1 MAFAHD
7 LELESSS
14 SPLVFS
20 VRRSEPEL
28 VAPAKPTPREIKI
41 LSEIDSQA
49 GLRTQIPIIQF
60 YRNDPSLA
68 GKDPVQA
75 IRNALAEA
83 LVFYY
88 PFAGRI
94 KEEGSDGKL
103 VVDCNEE
110 GVMFIEADADVTLD
124 QFGDAL
130 KPPFPCFQELLYQP
144 PGSDGITD
152 APIFLIQVTRLKCGG
167 FILAIRFN
175 HVMVDGVGLIH
186 FTLTVAGIARGAMKE
201 PPFQPVWSRELLFA
215 RDPPRVTFN
224 HREYEQLTDSNDA
237 VSTDFEQRSFF
248 FGPTETASIRALL
261 PRDLDQRATT
271 FEVLT
276 SYVWRCR
283 TKALQIPPNEDVR
296 MMCIVDARGKF
307 DPPFPAGFYGSC
319 FAFPAAVTG
328 AGDLCEKPLEY
339 AVQLIQKARGE
350 VSEEYI
356 DSVADLMAS
365 EGRPLFTVVR
375 SCLVLDTTEAGFRNL
390 DFGWGNALYGGMA
403 VAGAGA
409 FPAVNFHVP
418 SQNAKGEEGILVL
431 ICLPSQVMKAFA
443 KEVFTLHRLNSEMAF
458 MAVLESDLRALSAEA
473 RRRYPAVKDGAEHAI
488 LKLRTLSSPSEI
500 AHNDDILRIFLM
512 ACEVRTVKLSIIGLS
527 CLQKLISHDAVSPSA
542 LTEILSTLKDHAE
555 MVDEGVQLKTL
566 QTISIIFQSRL
577 HPENEDTMSQAL
589 GICLRLLENTR
600 SSDSVRNTAAATFRQ
615 AVALIFDRV
624 VLAESLPTGKF
635 GFGGQLSR
643 TNSVTGDVNRS
654 INLSESLDH
663 ESVSGRPPVMRETLT
678 ETGKLGLRLLEDL
691 TSLAAGGSAIWLRV
705 NILQRTFALDILEFI
720 LSNYVAVFRTLL
732 PYEQALRR
740 QICSLLMTS
749 LRTNAELEGET
760 GEPSFRRLVLRSVA
774 HIIRLYS
781 SSLITECE
789 VFLSMLLKVTFLDLP
804 LWHRIL
810 VLEILRGFC
819 VEARTLRILFQNFD
833 MHPKNTNVVEG
844 MVKALARVVSNVQV
858 QESSEESLA
867 AVAGMFSSKAKGIEW
882 SLDNDASNA
891 AVLVA
896 SEAHAI
902 TLAVEGL
909 LGVVFTVAT
918 LTDAAIDVG
927 ELESPRCDNDPP
939 VKWTGKTA
947 VLCISMVDSLWLTIL
962 DALSLILSRS
972 QGEAIVLEI
981 LKGYQAFTQA
991 CGILRAVEPLNSF
1004 LASLCKFTINFPV
1017 ETEKR
1022 SSALPSP
1029 VSKRSELSVDQRDS
1043 IVLTP
1048 KNVQA
1053 LRTLFNIA
1061 HRLHNVL
1068 GPSWVLVL
1076 ETLAAL
1082 DRAIHSPH
1090 ATTQVKTISGPSPYR
1105 AAIVAHSSS
1114 RFSLFGAVL
1123 SSVPWQRLG
1132 SVKVARCSMLRWLAA
1147 AYEEVSTPVP
1157 KFTRELS
1164 TQSSDFNILS
1174 SLNSQLFE
1182 SSALMH
1188 ISAVKSLLSALCQ
1201 LSHQCMTSSSLG
1213 PTTSQKIGSISF
1225 SVERMIS
1232 ILVNNVHRV
1241 EPFWDQVISHFL
1253 ELADNSNP
1261 HLKNMALDALD
1272 QSISAVLGS
1281 DRFQDYKLSKS
1292 LEPSQEMEVNLDK
1305 LMSLECSIISPLKVL
1320 YFSTQSVDVRIG
1332 SLKILLHVLE
1342 RYGEKLHYSWPNI
1355 LEMLRYVADVSEK
1368 DLVTLGFQN
1377 LRVIMN
1383 DGLSALPTDCLQV
1396 CVDVT
1401 GAYSAQKTEL
1411 NISLTAV
1418 GLLWTMT
1425 DFIAKGLLN
1434 GPFEEKEAGVGSTV
1448 KQIDSKKME
1457 DQTRISNN
1465 VRDQAS
1471 VDGVDFE
1478 KLLFSVFS
1486 LLQNLGADERP
1497 EVRNSAVRTL
1507 FQTLGTHGQK
1517 LSKSMWEDCLWNYV
1531 FPTLDRASHMV
1542 ATSSKDEWQGKEL
1555 GTRGGKAV
1563 HMLIHH
1569 SRNTAQKQWD
1579 ETLVLVL
1586 GGIARILR
1594 LFFPFFTSL
1603 SNFWSGWESLLQF
1616 VENSILN
1623 GSKEVAL
1630 AAINCLQTTVNSH
1643 SSKGNMPMPYLIS
1656 VIDVYELVL
1665 RKPSSYRGNAADKV
1679 TQEILH
1685 GLGELYV
1692 QAQGLFND
1700 VIYTQLI
1707 AIIDLAVKQAM
1718 LTNDNFEM
1726 EFGNVPP
1733 VLRTILE
1740 ILPLLRPTEHI
1751 SSTWPVL
1758 LREFLK
1764 YLPRQDSHLQNEDGK
1779 IDQARDSQ
1787 VNYDAPNGATPIS
1800 PNKIAVS
1807 PGSGSTAAIPSY
1819 IFAEKLVPVLVDL
1832 FLQAP
1837 AVEKYIIY
1845 PEIIQSLGRCMTTRR
1860 DNPDNALWRLAV
1872 EAFNRVLVHYV
1883 TKLTNGG
1890 PDSTISKPVRTRIWK
1905 EIADVYEIF
1914 LIGYCG
1920 RALPSN
1926 SISAVVLE
1934 ADESLEMSIL
1944 NILGDTIL
1952 KLPVDTPSDILQ
1964 RLVSTLDRC
1973 ASRTCSLPVETV
1985 ELMPPHC
1992 SRFSLT
1998 CLQKLFSLSSYSNEV
2013 NWNMTRSE
2021 VSKISITVL
2030 MTRCEYIL
2038 SRFLTDENGLGDCPL
2053 PKARLEEIIYVLQEL
2068 AHLVIHPDA
2077 ASSLPLHPFLRTE
2090 LAREKEKHDNRPHLF
2105 ALLPSFCELVT
2116 SRELRIRELVQVL
2129 LRLVTKELSL
2139 EKLSLATPSATCP

>member
-1 MAFAHD
+1 
-7 LELESSS
+7 
-14 SPLVFS
+14 
-20 VRRSEPEL
+20 
-28 VAPAKPTPREIKI
+28 
-41 LSEIDSQA
+41 
-49 GLRTQIPIIQF
+49 
-60 YRNDPSLA
+60 
-68 GKDPVQA
+68 
-75 IRNALAEA
+75 
-83 LVFYY
+83 
-88 PFAGRI
+88 
-94 KEEGSDGKL
+94 
-103 VVDCNEE
+103 
-110 GVMFIEADADVTLD
+110 
-124 QFGDAL
+124 
-130 KPPFPCFQELLYQP
+130 
-144 PGSDGITD
+144 
-152 APIFLIQVTRLKCGG
+152 
-167 FILAIRFN
+167 
-175 HVMVDGVGLIH
+175 
-186 FTLTVAGIARGAMKE
+186 
-201 PPFQPVWSRELLFA
+201 
-215 RDPPRVTFN
+215 
-224 HREYEQLTDSNDA
+224 
-237 VSTDFEQRSFF
+237 
-248 FGPTETASIRALL
+248 
-261 PRDLDQRATT
+261 
-271 FEVLT
+271 
-276 SYVWRCR
+276 
-283 TKALQIPPNEDVR
+283 
-296 MMCIVDARGKF
+296 
-307 DPPFPAGFYGSC
+307 
-319 FAFPAAVTG
+319 
-328 AGDLCEKPLEY
+328 
-339 AVQLIQKARGE
+339 
-350 VSEEYI
+350 
-356 DSVADLMAS
+356 
-365 EGRPLFTVVR
+365 
-375 SCLVLDTTEAGFRNL
+375 
-390 DFGWGNALYGGMA
+390 
-403 VAGAGA
+403 
-409 FPAVNFHVP
+409 
-418 SQNAKGEEGILVL
+418 
-431 ICLPSQVMKAFA
+431 
-443 KEVFTLHRLNSEMAF
+443 MAF

-473 RRRYPAVKDGAEHAI
+473 RRRYPTVKDGAEHAI

-512 ACEVRTVKLSIIGLS
+512 ACEVRTVKLSVIGLS

-542 LTEILSTLKDHAE
+542 LREILSTLKDHAE
-555 MVDEGVQLKTL
+555 MADEGVQLKTL

-624 VLAESLPTGKF
+624 VFAESLPAGKF
-635 GFGGQLSR
+635 VFGGQLSR
-643 TNSVTGDVNRS
+643 TNSVTGDVNRG
-654 INLSESLDH
+654 INLSDSLGH
-663 ESVSGRPPVMRETLT
+663 ESISGRPPVMRETLT

-691 TSLAAGGSAIWLRV
+691 TSLAAGGSAIWLCV

-844 MVKALARVVSNVQV
+844 MVKALARVVSNVQA

-918 LTDAAIDVG
+918 LTDEAIDVG

-939 VKWTGKTA
+939 VKWSGKTA

-1022 SSALPSP
+1022 SALPSP

-1090 ATTQVKTISGPSPYR
+1090 ATTQ
-1105 AAIVAHSSS
+1105 
-1114 RFSLFGAVL
+1114 
-1123 SSVPWQRLG
+1123 
-1132 SVKVARCSMLRWLAA
+1132 
-1147 AYEEVSTPVP
+1147 EVSTPVP

-1232 ILVNNVHRV
+1232 ILVNNAHRV

-1253 ELADNSNP
+1253 ELADNSNT

-1272 QSISAVLGS
+1272 QCISAVLGS

-1292 LEPSQEMEVNLDK
+1292 LESSQEMEVNLDK
-1305 LMSLECSIISPLKVL
+1305 LRSLECSVISPLKVL
-1320 YFSTQSVDVRIG
+1320 YFSTQSVDVRVG

-1531 FPTLDRASHMV
+1531 FPTLDRASHMA

-1643 SSKGNMPMPYLIS
+1643 SSKGHMPMPYLIL

-1679 TQEILH
+1679 MQEILH

-1700 VIYTQLI
+1700 VAYTQLI

-1751 SSTWPVL
+1751 SSMWPVL
-1758 LREFLK
+1758 LREFLQ
-1764 YLPRQDSHLQNEDGK
+1764 YLPRQDSYLQNED
-1779 IDQARDSQ
+1779 DSQ

-1807 PGSGSTAAIPSY
+1807 PGSGSTAAITAIPSY

-1860 DNPDNALWRLAV
+1860 DNPDSALWRLAV
-1872 EAFNRVLVHYV
+1872 EAFNHVLIDYV
-1883 TKLTNGG
+1883 TKLINGG

-1914 LIGYCG
+1914 LVGYCG

-1926 SISAVVLE
+1926 SLSAVVLE

-1952 KLPVDTPSDILQ
+1952 KLPVDTPLDILQ

-1998 CLQKLFSLSSYSNEV
+1998 CLQKLFSLCSYSNEV

-2053 PKARLEEIIYVLQEL
+2053 PKARLDEIIYVLQEL

-2077 ASSLPLHPFLRTE
+2077 APILPLHPLLRTG
-2090 LAREKEKHDNRPHLF
+2090 LAEEKEKHDNRPHLF
-2105 ALLPSFCELVT
+2105 VLLPSLCELVT

-2129 LRLVTKELSL
+2129 LRLVTKKLSL
-2139 EKLSLATPSATCP
+2139 EKLSLASEKNYTRTTYRRFSQSSLLCCLS

>member
-1 MAFAHD
+1 
-7 LELESSS
+7 
-14 SPLVFS
+14 
-20 VRRSEPEL
+20 
-28 VAPAKPTPREIKI
+28 
-41 LSEIDSQA
+41 
-49 GLRTQIPIIQF
+49 
-60 YRNDPSLA
+60 
-68 GKDPVQA
+68 
-75 IRNALAEA
+75 
-83 LVFYY
+83 
-88 PFAGRI
+88 
-94 KEEGSDGKL
+94 
-103 VVDCNEE
+103 
-110 GVMFIEADADVTLD
+110 
-124 QFGDAL
+124 
-130 KPPFPCFQELLYQP
+130 
-144 PGSDGITD
+144 
-152 APIFLIQVTRLKCGG
+152 
-167 FILAIRFN
+167 
-175 HVMVDGVGLIH
+175 
-186 FTLTVAGIARGAMKE
+186 
-201 PPFQPVWSRELLFA
+201 
-215 RDPPRVTFN
+215 
-224 HREYEQLTDSNDA
+224 
-237 VSTDFEQRSFF
+237 
-248 FGPTETASIRALL
+248 
-261 PRDLDQRATT
+261 
-271 FEVLT
+271 
-276 SYVWRCR
+276 
-283 TKALQIPPNEDVR
+283 
-296 MMCIVDARGKF
+296 
-307 DPPFPAGFYGSC
+307 
-319 FAFPAAVTG
+319 
-328 AGDLCEKPLEY
+328 
-339 AVQLIQKARGE
+339 
-350 VSEEYI
+350 
-356 DSVADLMAS
+356 
-365 EGRPLFTVVR
+365 
-375 SCLVLDTTEAGFRNL
+375 
-390 DFGWGNALYGGMA
+390 
-403 VAGAGA
+403 
-409 FPAVNFHVP
+409 
-418 SQNAKGEEGILVL
+418 
-431 ICLPSQVMKAFA
+431 
-443 KEVFTLHRLNSEMAF
+443 MAF

-488 LKLRTLSSPSEI
+488 LKLRSLSSPSEI

-542 LTEILSTLKDHAE
+542 LREILSTLKDHAE

-615 AVALIFDRV
+615 AVALVFDRV
-624 VLAESLPTGKF
+624 VLAESLPAGKF

-643 TNSVTGDVNRS
+643 TSSVTGDVNRS
-654 INLSESLDH
+654 INLSDSLDN
-663 ESVSGRPPVMRETLT
+663 ESVSGGPPVMRETLT

-720 LSNYVAVFRTLL
+720 LSNYVSVFRTLL

-760 GEPSFRRLVLRSVA
+760 GEPSFRRLVMRSVA

-819 VEARTLRILFQNFD
+819 VEARTMRILFQNFD

-867 AVAGMFSSKAKGIEW
+867 AVAGMFSSKAKGVEW

-918 LTDAAIDVG
+918 LTDEAIDIG

-939 VKWTGKTA
+939 VKWTGKTT

-991 CGILRAVEPLNSF
+991 CGILQAVEPLNSF

-1022 SSALPSP
+1022 SALPSP
-1029 VSKRSELSVDQRDS
+1029 VSKRSELSIDQRDS

-1076 ETLAAL
+1076 ETLSAL

-1090 ATTQVKTISGPSPYR
+1090 ATTQ
-1105 AAIVAHSSS
+1105 
-1114 RFSLFGAVL
+1114 
-1123 SSVPWQRLG
+1123 
-1132 SVKVARCSMLRWLAA
+1132 
-1147 AYEEVSTPVP
+1147 EVSTPVP

-1164 TQSSDFNILS
+1164 AQYSDFNILS

-1201 LSHQCMTSSSLG
+1201 LSHQCMSGTSSSLG

-1232 ILVNNVHRV
+1232 IIVNNVHRV
-1241 EPFWDQVISHFL
+1241 EPFWDQVVSHFL

-1281 DRFQDYKLSKS
+1281 DQFQDYKQSKS
-1292 LEPSQEMEVNLDK
+1292 LEPSQMEVNIDK
-1305 LMSLECSIISPLKVL
+1305 LRSLECSVISPLKVL
-1320 YFSTQSVDVRIG
+1320 YFSTQSVDVRVG

-1355 LEMLRYVADVSEK
+1355 LEMLRFVADVSEK

-1383 DGLSALPTDCLQV
+1383 DGLSALPTGCLQV

-1434 GPFEEKEAGVGSTV
+1434 GPFEEKETGVSSTV
-1448 KQIDSKKME
+1448 RQIDSKKME
-1457 DQTRISNN
+1457 DQTHSISHH

-1471 VDGVDFE
+1471 SGHGVDYE
-1478 KLLFSVFS
+1478 KLLFYIFS

-1531 FPTLDRASHMV
+1531 FPTLDRASHMA

-1579 ETLVLVL
+1579 ETLVLVF

-1630 AAINCLQTTVNSH
+1630 AAITCLQTTVNSH
-1643 SSKGNMPMPYLIS
+1643 SLKGNMPMPYFIS

-1665 RKPSSYRGNAADKV
+1665 RKPSSYRGNAGDKV
-1679 TQEILH
+1679 KQEILH

-1700 VIYTQLI
+1700 VLYTQLI
-1707 AIIDLAVKQAM
+1707 AIIDLAVKHAM
-1718 LTNDNFEM
+1718 LTNDNFET

-1733 VLRTILE
+1733 VLRTVLE
-1740 ILPLLRPTEHI
+1740 ILPMLRPTEHI
-1751 SSTWPVL
+1751 SSMWPVL
-1758 LREFLK
+1758 LREFLQ
-1764 YLPRQDSHLQNEDGK
+1764 YLPRQDSHLQNEEGK

-1787 VNYDAPNGATPIS
+1787 VNYDAPNGTTPIS
-1800 PNKIAVS
+1800 PNKVAAS
-1807 PGSGSTAAIPSY
+1807 PGSGSTTAITGIPSY

-1837 AVEKYIIY
+1837 AVEKCIIY

-1860 DNPDNALWRLAV
+1860 DNQDSALWRLAV
-1872 EAFNRVLVHYV
+1872 EAFNRVLIDYV

-1890 PDSTISKPVRTRIWK
+1890 PDSSISKPVRTRIWK

-1926 SISAVVLE
+1926 SLSAKVLE

-1944 NILGDTIL
+1944 NILGDSIL
-1952 KLPVDTPSDILQ
+1952 KLPVDTPTDILQ
-1964 RLVSTLDRC
+1964 RLISTLDRC

-1998 CLQKLFSLSSYSNEV
+1998 CLQKLFSLSSYSSEV
-2013 NWNMTRSE
+2013 NWNLTRSE
-2021 VSKISITVL
+2021 VSKISITML

-2053 PKARLEEIIYVLQEL
+2053 PKARLEEIIYVLEEL

-2077 ASSLPLHPFLRTE
+2077 ASVLPLCPLLRTG
-2090 LAREKEKHDNRPHLF
+2090 LAEDKDKHDNRHHLF
-2105 ALLPSFCELVT
+2105 VLLPSFCELVT
-2116 SRELRIRELVQVL
+2116 SRELRIRELVQIL
-2129 LRLVTKELSL
+2129 LRLVSKELSL
-2139 EKLSLATPSATCP
+2139 EKLSLAS

>member
-1 MAFAHD
+1 
-7 LELESSS
+7 
-14 SPLVFS
+14 
-20 VRRSEPEL
+20 
-28 VAPAKPTPREIKI
+28 
-41 LSEIDSQA
+41 
-49 GLRTQIPIIQF
+49 
-60 YRNDPSLA
+60 
-68 GKDPVQA
+68 
-75 IRNALAEA
+75 
-83 LVFYY
+83 
-88 PFAGRI
+88 
-94 KEEGSDGKL
+94 
-103 VVDCNEE
+103 
-110 GVMFIEADADVTLD
+110 
-124 QFGDAL
+124 
-130 KPPFPCFQELLYQP
+130 
-144 PGSDGITD
+144 
-152 APIFLIQVTRLKCGG
+152 
-167 FILAIRFN
+167 
-175 HVMVDGVGLIH
+175 
-186 FTLTVAGIARGAMKE
+186 
-201 PPFQPVWSRELLFA
+201 
-215 RDPPRVTFN
+215 
-224 HREYEQLTDSNDA
+224 
-237 VSTDFEQRSFF
+237 
-248 FGPTETASIRALL
+248 
-261 PRDLDQRATT
+261 
-271 FEVLT
+271 
-276 SYVWRCR
+276 
-283 TKALQIPPNEDVR
+283 
-296 MMCIVDARGKF
+296 
-307 DPPFPAGFYGSC
+307 
-319 FAFPAAVTG
+319 
-328 AGDLCEKPLEY
+328 
-339 AVQLIQKARGE
+339 
-350 VSEEYI
+350 
-356 DSVADLMAS
+356 
-365 EGRPLFTVVR
+365 
-375 SCLVLDTTEAGFRNL
+375 
-390 DFGWGNALYGGMA
+390 
-403 VAGAGA
+403 
-409 FPAVNFHVP
+409 
-418 SQNAKGEEGILVL
+418 
-431 ICLPSQVMKAFA
+431 
-443 KEVFTLHRLNSEMAF
+443 MAF

-500 AHNDDILRIFLM
+500 AHNEDILRIFLM

-542 LTEILSTLKDHAE
+542 LSEILSTLKDHAE

-566 QTISIIFQSRL
+566 QTTSIIFQSRL

-624 VLAESLPTGKF
+624 VSAESLPAGKF
-635 GFGGQLSR
+635 GFGGQLPR
-643 TNSVTGDVNRS
+643 TTSVTGDVNRS
-654 INLSESLDH
+654 INLSNSLDH
-663 ESVSGRPPVMRETLT
+663 EIVSGRPPVMRENLT

-691 TSLAAGGSAIWLRV
+691 TSLAAGGSANWLRV

-760 GEPSFRRLVLRSVA
+760 GEPTFRRLVLRSVA

-833 MHPKNTNVVEG
+833 LHPKNTNVVEG

-918 LTDAAIDVG
+918 LTDEAIDIG

-939 VKWTGKTA
+939 VKWSGKTA

-972 QGEAIVLEI
+972 LGEAIVLEI

-1017 ETEKR
+1017 ETER
-1022 SSALPSP
+1022 RSALPSP
-1029 VSKRSELSVDQRDS
+1029 VSKRSELLIDQRDNV
-1043 IVLTP
+1043 VLTP

-1090 ATTQVKTISGPSPYR
+1090 ATTQ
-1105 AAIVAHSSS
+1105 
-1114 RFSLFGAVL
+1114 
-1123 SSVPWQRLG
+1123 
-1132 SVKVARCSMLRWLAA
+1132 
-1147 AYEEVSTPVP
+1147 EVSTPVP
-1157 KFTRELS
+1157 KLTRELS
-1164 TQSSDFNILS
+1164 MQYSDFNILS

-1188 ISAVKSLLSALCQ
+1188 ISAVKSLLCALCQ
-1201 LSHQCMTSSSLG
+1201 LSHQCMSGTSSSLG
-1213 PTTSQKIGSISF
+1213 PTTSQKIGSIGF

-1241 EPFWDQVISHFL
+1241 EPFWDQVTCHFL

-1281 DRFQDYKLSKS
+1281 DRFQDYKQSKS
-1292 LEPSQEMEVNLDK
+1292 LETSQEMEVKLDK
-1305 LMSLECSIISPLKVL
+1305 LKSLECSVISPLKVL
-1320 YFSTQSVDVRIG
+1320 YFSTQSVDVRVG

-1383 DGLSALPTDCLQV
+1383 DGLSTLPTDCLQV

-1434 GPFEEKEAGVGSTV
+1434 GPFEEKETGVNSIV
-1448 KQIDSKKME
+1448 KQIDNEKTE
-1457 DQTRISNN
+1457 DPTLFSNI
-1465 VRDQAS
+1465 VRDRTS
-1471 VDGVDFE
+1471 SIDGVDFE

-1497 EVRNSAVRTL
+1497 EVRNSSVRTL

-1517 LSKSMWEDCLWNYV
+1517 LSKSLWEDCLWNYV
-1531 FPTLDRASHMV
+1531 FPTLDRASHMA

-1555 GTRGGKAV
+1555 GTRGGKAI

-1579 ETLVLVL
+1579 ETLVLVF

-1594 LFFPFFTSL
+1594 MFFPFFTSL
-1603 SNFWSGWESLLQF
+1603 SNFWSGWESLLQY
-1616 VENSILN
+1616 VDNSILN

-1665 RKPSSYRGNAADKV
+1665 RKPSSYHGSAADKV

-1700 VIYTQLI
+1700 VVYTQLI

-1740 ILPLLRPTEHI
+1740 ILPLLRPTKHI
-1751 SSTWPVL
+1751 CSMWSVL
-1758 LREFLK
+1758 LREFLQ
-1764 YLPRQDSHLQNEDGK
+1764 YLPRQDSHLHSEDGK
-1779 IDQARDSQ
+1779 IDQARDYQ
-1787 VNYDAPNGATPIS
+1787 VKYDVPNGSTPIS
-1800 PNKIAVS
+1800 HNEVAAS
-1807 PGSGSTAAIPSY
+1807 PGSGSTAAITGLPSY

-1837 AVEKYIIY
+1837 AVEKHIIY

-1860 DNPDNALWRLAV
+1860 DNPDSALWRLAV
-1872 EAFNRVLVHYV
+1872 EAFNRLLVDYI
-1883 TKLTNGG
+1883 TNLTNGG
-1890 PDSTISKPVRTRIWK
+1890 PDSSISKPVRTRIWK

-1914 LIGYCG
+1914 LVGYCG

-1926 SISAVVLE
+1926 SLSAVVLE

-1944 NILGDTIL
+1944 NILGDTVL
-1952 KLPVDTPSDILQ
+1952 KLPVDTPTDILL

-1998 CLQKLFSLSSYSNEV
+1998 CLQKLFSLSSYSKED

-2021 VSKISITVL
+2021 VSKISITML

-2038 SRFLTDENGLGDCPL
+2038 GRFLTDENGLGDCRL

-2077 ASSLPLHPFLRTE
+2077 VSVLPLHPLLRTG
-2090 LAREKEKHDNRPHLF
+2090 LAENKEKHNNRPHLF
-2105 ALLPSFCELVT
+2105 VLLPSFCELVT

-2129 LRLVTKELSL
+2129 LQLVTKELSL
-2139 EKLSLATPSATCP
+2139 EKLSLPSEKNTSR

>member
-1 MAFAHD
+1 
-7 LELESSS
+7 
-14 SPLVFS
+14 
-20 VRRSEPEL
+20 
-28 VAPAKPTPREIKI
+28 
-41 LSEIDSQA
+41 
-49 GLRTQIPIIQF
+49 
-60 YRNDPSLA
+60 
-68 GKDPVQA
+68 
-75 IRNALAEA
+75 
-83 LVFYY
+83 
-88 PFAGRI
+88 
-94 KEEGSDGKL
+94 
-103 VVDCNEE
+103 
-110 GVMFIEADADVTLD
+110 
-124 QFGDAL
+124 
-130 KPPFPCFQELLYQP
+130 
-144 PGSDGITD
+144 
-152 APIFLIQVTRLKCGG
+152 
-167 FILAIRFN
+167 
-175 HVMVDGVGLIH
+175 
-186 FTLTVAGIARGAMKE
+186 
-201 PPFQPVWSRELLFA
+201 
-215 RDPPRVTFN
+215 
-224 HREYEQLTDSNDA
+224 
-237 VSTDFEQRSFF
+237 
-248 FGPTETASIRALL
+248 
-261 PRDLDQRATT
+261 
-271 FEVLT
+271 
-276 SYVWRCR
+276 
-283 TKALQIPPNEDVR
+283 
-296 MMCIVDARGKF
+296 
-307 DPPFPAGFYGSC
+307 
-319 FAFPAAVTG
+319 
-328 AGDLCEKPLEY
+328 
-339 AVQLIQKARGE
+339 
-350 VSEEYI
+350 
-356 DSVADLMAS
+356 
-365 EGRPLFTVVR
+365 
-375 SCLVLDTTEAGFRNL
+375 
-390 DFGWGNALYGGMA
+390 
-403 VAGAGA
+403 
-409 FPAVNFHVP
+409 
-418 SQNAKGEEGILVL
+418 
-431 ICLPSQVMKAFA
+431 
-443 KEVFTLHRLNSEMAF
+443 MAF

-810 VLEILRGFC
+810 VLEILR
-819 VEARTLRILFQNFD
+819 TLWPFTTESSSAIQLITISTLTLPLFLLR
-833 MHPKNTNVVEG
+833 HPKNTNVVEG

-1090 ATTQVKTISGPSPYR
+1090 ATTQ
-1105 AAIVAHSSS
+1105 
-1114 RFSLFGAVL
+1114 
-1123 SSVPWQRLG
+1123 
-1132 SVKVARCSMLRWLAA
+1132 
-1147 AYEEVSTPVP
+1147 EVSTPVP

-1241 EPFWDQVISHFL
+1241 EPFWDQ
-1253 ELADNSNP
+1253 
-1261 HLKNMALDALD
+1261 
-1272 QSISAVLGS
+1272 
-1281 DRFQDYKLSKS
+1281 
-1292 LEPSQEMEVNLDK
+1292 MEVNLDK

-1448 KQIDSKKME
+1448 KQIDRKKME
-1457 DQTRISNN
+1457 DQTRISYN

-1764 YLPRQDSHLQNEDGK
+1764 YLPRQDSHLQNED
-1779 IDQARDSQ
+1779 DSQ

-2077 ASSLPLHPFLRTE
+2077 ASSLPLHPLLRTE

-2139 EKLSLATPSATCP
+2139 EKLSLASEKNTSR

>member
-1 MAFAHD
+1 
-7 LELESSS
+7 
-14 SPLVFS
+14 
-20 VRRSEPEL
+20 
-28 VAPAKPTPREIKI
+28 
-41 LSEIDSQA
+41 
-49 GLRTQIPIIQF
+49 
-60 YRNDPSLA
+60 
-68 GKDPVQA
+68 
-75 IRNALAEA
+75 
-83 LVFYY
+83 
-88 PFAGRI
+88 
-94 KEEGSDGKL
+94 
-103 VVDCNEE
+103 
-110 GVMFIEADADVTLD
+110 MFIEADADVTLE

-130 KPPFPCFQELLYQP
+130 KPPFPFRRKP
-144 PGSDGITD
+144 P
-152 APIFLIQVTRLKCGG
+152 Q
-167 FILAIRFN
+167 LAIWGKEGERRSYN
-175 HVMVDGVGLIH
+175 NGRATWEYKNYGSTGSKM
-186 FTLTVAGIARGAMKE
+186 RGAG
-201 PPFQPVWSRELLFA
+201 
-215 RDPPRVTFN
+215 
-224 HREYEQLTDSNDA
+224 SNDRNGLRTCISHRSMF
-237 VSTDFEQRSFF
+237 STSHES
-248 FGPTETASIRALL
+248 SLL
-261 PRDLDQRATT
+261 RR
-271 FEVLT
+271 
-276 SYVWRCR
+276 
-283 TKALQIPPNEDVR
+283 
-296 MMCIVDARGKF
+296 
-307 DPPFPAGFYGSC
+307 
-319 FAFPAAVTG
+319 
-328 AGDLCEKPLEY
+328 
-339 AVQLIQKARGE
+339 
-350 VSEEYI
+350 
-356 DSVADLMAS
+356 
-365 EGRPLFTVVR
+365 
-375 SCLVLDTTEAGFRNL
+375 
-390 DFGWGNALYGGMA
+390 
-403 VAGAGA
+403 
-409 FPAVNFHVP
+409 
-418 SQNAKGEEGILVL
+418 
-431 ICLPSQVMKAFA
+431 
-443 KEVFTLHRLNSEMAF
+443 NSEMAF

-473 RRRYPAVKDGAEHAI
+473 RRRYPTVKDGAEHAI

-512 ACEVRTVKLSIIGLS
+512 ACEVRTVKLSVIGLS

-542 LTEILSTLKDHAE
+542 LREILSTLKDHAE
-555 MVDEGVQLKTL
+555 MADEGVQLKTL

-624 VLAESLPTGKF
+624 VFAESLPAGKF
-635 GFGGQLSR
+635 VFGGQLSR
-643 TNSVTGDVNRS
+643 TNSVTGDVNRG
-654 INLSESLDH
+654 INLSDSLGH
-663 ESVSGRPPVMRETLT
+663 ESISGRPPVMRETLT

-691 TSLAAGGSAIWLRV
+691 TSLAAGNLV
-705 NILQRTFALDILEFI
+705 MFI

-844 MVKALARVVSNVQV
+844 MVKALARVVSNVQA

-918 LTDAAIDVG
+918 LTDEAIDVG

-939 VKWTGKTA
+939 VKWSGKTA

-1022 SSALPSP
+1022 SALPSP

-1090 ATTQVKTISGPSPYR
+1090 ATTQ
-1105 AAIVAHSSS
+1105 
-1114 RFSLFGAVL
+1114 
-1123 SSVPWQRLG
+1123 
-1132 SVKVARCSMLRWLAA
+1132 
-1147 AYEEVSTPVP
+1147 EVSTPVP

-1174 SLNSQLFE
+1174 SLNSQ
-1182 SSALMH
+1182 
-1188 ISAVKSLLSALCQ
+1188 
-1201 LSHQCMTSSSLG
+1201 
-1213 PTTSQKIGSISF
+1213 
-1225 SVERMIS
+1225 
-1232 ILVNNVHRV
+1232 
-1241 EPFWDQVISHFL
+1241 
-1253 ELADNSNP
+1253 
-1261 HLKNMALDALD
+1261 
-1272 QSISAVLGS
+1272 
-1281 DRFQDYKLSKS
+1281 
-1292 LEPSQEMEVNLDK
+1292 MEVNLDK
-1305 LMSLECSIISPLKVL
+1305 LRSLECSVISPLKVL
-1320 YFSTQSVDVRIG
+1320 YFSTQSVDVRVG

-1355 LEMLRYVADVSEK
+1355 LEMLR
-1368 DLVTLGFQN
+1368 
-1377 LRVIMN
+1377 
-1383 DGLSALPTDCLQV
+1383 

-1531 FPTLDRASHMV
+1531 FPTLDRASHMA

-1643 SSKGNMPMPYLIS
+1643 SSKGHMPMPYLIS

-1679 TQEILH
+1679 MQEILH

-1700 VIYTQLI
+1700 VAYTQLI

-1751 SSTWPVL
+1751 SSMWPVL
-1758 LREFLK
+1758 LREFLQ
-1764 YLPRQDSHLQNEDGK
+1764 YLPRQDSYLQNED
-1779 IDQARDSQ
+1779 DSQ

-1807 PGSGSTAAIPSY
+1807 PGSGSTAAITAIPSY

-1860 DNPDNALWRLAV
+1860 DNPDSALWRLAV
-1872 EAFNRVLVHYV
+1872 EAFNHVLIDYV
-1883 TKLTNGG
+1883 TKLINGG

-1914 LIGYCG
+1914 LVGYCG

-1926 SISAVVLE
+1926 SLSAVVLE

-1952 KLPVDTPSDILQ
+1952 KLPVDTPLDILQ

-1998 CLQKLFSLSSYSNEV
+1998 CLQKLFSLCSYSNEV

-2053 PKARLEEIIYVLQEL
+2053 PKARLDEIIYVLQEL

-2077 ASSLPLHPFLRTE
+2077 APILPLHPLLRTG
-2090 LAREKEKHDNRPHLF
+2090 LAEEKEKHDNRPHLF
-2105 ALLPSFCELVT
+2105 VLLPSLCELVT

-2129 LRLVTKELSL
+2129 LRLVTKKLSL
-2139 EKLSLATPSATCP
+2139 EKLSLASENNYTRTTYRRFSQSSLLCCLS

>member
-1 MAFAHD
+1 
-7 LELESSS
+7 
-14 SPLVFS
+14 
-20 VRRSEPEL
+20 
-28 VAPAKPTPREIKI
+28 
-41 LSEIDSQA
+41 
-49 GLRTQIPIIQF
+49 
-60 YRNDPSLA
+60 
-68 GKDPVQA
+68 
-75 IRNALAEA
+75 
-83 LVFYY
+83 
-88 PFAGRI
+88 
-94 KEEGSDGKL
+94 
-103 VVDCNEE
+103 
-110 GVMFIEADADVTLD
+110 
-124 QFGDAL
+124 
-130 KPPFPCFQELLYQP
+130 
-144 PGSDGITD
+144 
-152 APIFLIQVTRLKCGG
+152 
-167 FILAIRFN
+167 
-175 HVMVDGVGLIH
+175 
-186 FTLTVAGIARGAMKE
+186 
-201 PPFQPVWSRELLFA
+201 
-215 RDPPRVTFN
+215 
-224 HREYEQLTDSNDA
+224 
-237 VSTDFEQRSFF
+237 
-248 FGPTETASIRALL
+248 
-261 PRDLDQRATT
+261 
-271 FEVLT
+271 
-276 SYVWRCR
+276 
-283 TKALQIPPNEDVR
+283 
-296 MMCIVDARGKF
+296 
-307 DPPFPAGFYGSC
+307 
-319 FAFPAAVTG
+319 
-328 AGDLCEKPLEY
+328 
-339 AVQLIQKARGE
+339 
-350 VSEEYI
+350 
-356 DSVADLMAS
+356 
-365 EGRPLFTVVR
+365 
-375 SCLVLDTTEAGFRNL
+375 
-390 DFGWGNALYGGMA
+390 
-403 VAGAGA
+403 
-409 FPAVNFHVP
+409 
-418 SQNAKGEEGILVL
+418 
-431 ICLPSQVMKAFA
+431 
-443 KEVFTLHRLNSEMAF
+443 MAF

-488 LKLRTLSSPSEI
+488 LKLRSLSSPSEI

-542 LTEILSTLKDHAE
+542 LREILSTLKDANSCINNLPIFLFLVLWPLQHAE

-577 HPENEDTMSQAL
+577 HPENEATL

-615 AVALIFDRV
+615 AVALVFDRV
-624 VLAESLPTGKF
+624 VLAESLPAGKF

-643 TNSVTGDVNRS
+643 TSSVTGDVNRS
-654 INLSESLDH
+654 INLSDSLDN
-663 ESVSGRPPVMRETLT
+663 ESVSGGPPVMRETLT

-705 NILQRTFALDILEFI
+705 NILQRTFALDILDM
-720 LSNYVAVFRTLL
+720 V
-732 PYEQALRR
+732 ALRR

-760 GEPSFRRLVLRSVA
+760 GEPSFRRLVMRSVA

-819 VEARTLRILFQNFD
+819 VEARTMRILFQNFD

-867 AVAGMFSSKAKGIEW
+867 AVAGMFSSKAKGVEW

-918 LTDAAIDVG
+918 LTDEAIDIG

-939 VKWTGKTA
+939 VKWTGKTT

-991 CGILRAVEPLNSF
+991 CGILQAVEPLNSF

-1029 VSKRSELSVDQRDS
+1029 VSKRSELSIDQRDS

-1076 ETLAAL
+1076 ETLSAL

-1090 ATTQVKTISGPSPYR
+1090 ATTQ
-1105 AAIVAHSSS
+1105 
-1114 RFSLFGAVL
+1114 
-1123 SSVPWQRLG
+1123 
-1132 SVKVARCSMLRWLAA
+1132 
-1147 AYEEVSTPVP
+1147 EVSTPVP

-1164 TQSSDFNILS
+1164 AQYSDFNILS

-1201 LSHQCMTSSSLG
+1201 LSHQCMSGTSS
-1213 PTTSQKIGSISF
+1213 
-1225 SVERMIS
+1225 
-1232 ILVNNVHRV
+1232 RV
-1241 EPFWDQVISHFL
+1241 EPFWDQVVSHFL

-1281 DRFQDYKLSKS
+1281 DQFQDYKQSKS
-1292 LEPSQEMEVNLDK
+1292 LEPSQMEVNIDK
-1305 LMSLECSIISPLKVL
+1305 LRSLECSVISPLKVL
-1320 YFSTQSVDVRIG
+1320 YFSTQSVDVRVG

-1355 LEMLRYVADVSEK
+1355 LEMLRFVADVSEK

-1383 DGLSALPTDCLQV
+1383 DGLSALPTGCLQV

-1434 GPFEEKEAGVGSTV
+1434 GPFEEKETGVSSTV
-1448 KQIDSKKME
+1448 RQIDSKKME
-1457 DQTRISNN
+1457 DQTHSISHH

-1471 VDGVDFE
+1471 SGHGVDYE
-1478 KLLFSVFS
+1478 KLLFYIFS

-1531 FPTLDRASHMV
+1531 FPTLDRASHMA

-1579 ETLVLVL
+1579 ETLVLVF
-1586 GGIARILR
+1586 GGIAR
-1594 LFFPFFTSL
+1594 
-1603 SNFWSGWESLLQF
+1603 WESLLQF

-1630 AAINCLQTTVNSH
+1630 AAITCLQTTVNSH
-1643 SSKGNMPMPYLIS
+1643 SLKGNMPMPYFIS

-1665 RKPSSYRGNAADKV
+1665 RKPSSYRGNAGDKV
-1679 TQEILH
+1679 KQEILH

-1700 VIYTQLI
+1700 VLYTQLI
-1707 AIIDLAVKQAM
+1707 AIIDLAVKHAM
-1718 LTNDNFEM
+1718 LTNDNFET

-1733 VLRTILE
+1733 VLRTVLE
-1740 ILPLLRPTEHI
+1740 ILPMLRPTEHI
-1751 SSTWPVL
+1751 SSMWPVL
-1758 LREFLK
+1758 LREFLQ
-1764 YLPRQDSHLQNEDGK
+1764 YLPRQDSHLQNEEGK

-1787 VNYDAPNGATPIS
+1787 VNYDAPNGTTPIS
-1800 PNKIAVS
+1800 PNKVAAS
-1807 PGSGSTAAIPSY
+1807 PGSGSTTAITGIPSY

-1837 AVEKYIIY
+1837 AVEKCIIY

-1860 DNPDNALWRLAV
+1860 DNQDSALWRLAV
-1872 EAFNRVLVHYV
+1872 EAFNRVLIDYV

-1890 PDSTISKPVRTRIWK
+1890 PDSSISKPVRTRIWK

-1926 SISAVVLE
+1926 SLSAKVLE

-1944 NILGDTIL
+1944 NILGDSIL
-1952 KLPVDTPSDILQ
+1952 KLPVDTPTDILQ
-1964 RLVSTLDRC
+1964 RLISTLDRC

-1998 CLQKLFSLSSYSNEV
+1998 CLQKLFSLSSYSSEV
-2013 NWNMTRSE
+2013 NWNLTRSE
-2021 VSKISITVL
+2021 VSKISITML

-2053 PKARLEEIIYVLQEL
+2053 PKARLEEIIYVLEEL

-2077 ASSLPLHPFLRTE
+2077 ASVLPLCPLLRTG
-2090 LAREKEKHDNRPHLF
+2090 LAEDKDKHDNRHHLF
-2105 ALLPSFCELVT
+2105 VLLPSFCELVT
-2116 SRELRIRELVQVL
+2116 SRWRQTRKILQESTKNRDDEERKRDAAKRDTIKQERRNQEQGISQNTMNEHQRNDSEHRKRGRHKRPRFAVGNNELTKIAINRSRSAMRKQV
-2129 LRLVTKELSL
+2129 RRTTNRRMQEDYPD
-2139 EKLSLATPSATCP
+2139 PSSR

>member
-1 MAFAHD
+1 
-7 LELESSS
+7 
-14 SPLVFS
+14 
-20 VRRSEPEL
+20 
-28 VAPAKPTPREIKI
+28 
-41 LSEIDSQA
+41 
-49 GLRTQIPIIQF
+49 
-60 YRNDPSLA
+60 
-68 GKDPVQA
+68 
-75 IRNALAEA
+75 
-83 LVFYY
+83 
-88 PFAGRI
+88 
-94 KEEGSDGKL
+94 
-103 VVDCNEE
+103 
-110 GVMFIEADADVTLD
+110 
-124 QFGDAL
+124 
-130 KPPFPCFQELLYQP
+130 
-144 PGSDGITD
+144 
-152 APIFLIQVTRLKCGG
+152 
-167 FILAIRFN
+167 
-175 HVMVDGVGLIH
+175 
-186 FTLTVAGIARGAMKE
+186 
-201 PPFQPVWSRELLFA
+201 
-215 RDPPRVTFN
+215 
-224 HREYEQLTDSNDA
+224 
-237 VSTDFEQRSFF
+237 
-248 FGPTETASIRALL
+248 
-261 PRDLDQRATT
+261 
-271 FEVLT
+271 
-276 SYVWRCR
+276 
-283 TKALQIPPNEDVR
+283 
-296 MMCIVDARGKF
+296 
-307 DPPFPAGFYGSC
+307 
-319 FAFPAAVTG
+319 
-328 AGDLCEKPLEY
+328 
-339 AVQLIQKARGE
+339 
-350 VSEEYI
+350 
-356 DSVADLMAS
+356 
-365 EGRPLFTVVR
+365 
-375 SCLVLDTTEAGFRNL
+375 
-390 DFGWGNALYGGMA
+390 
-403 VAGAGA
+403 
-409 FPAVNFHVP
+409 
-418 SQNAKGEEGILVL
+418 
-431 ICLPSQVMKAFA
+431 
-443 KEVFTLHRLNSEMAF
+443 MAF

-732 PYEQALRR
+732 PYEQALQR

-1090 ATTQVKTISGPSPYR
+1090 ATTQ
-1105 AAIVAHSSS
+1105 
-1114 RFSLFGAVL
+1114 
-1123 SSVPWQRLG
+1123 
-1132 SVKVARCSMLRWLAA
+1132 
-1147 AYEEVSTPVP
+1147 EVSTPVP

-1425 DFIAKGLLN
+1425 DFIAKGLLH

-1448 KQIDSKKME
+1448 KQIDRKKME
-1457 DQTRISNN
+1457 DQTRISYN

-1952 KLPVDTPSDILQ
+1952 KLPVDTPSDL
-1964 RLVSTLDRC
+1964 
-1973 ASRTCSLPVETV
+1973 
-1985 ELMPPHC
+1985 
-1992 SRFSLT
+1992 
-1998 CLQKLFSLSSYSNEV
+1998 
-2013 NWNMTRSE
+2013 
-2021 VSKISITVL
+2021 
-2030 MTRCEYIL
+2030 
-2038 SRFLTDENGLGDCPL
+2038 
-2053 PKARLEEIIYVLQEL
+2053 
-2068 AHLVIHPDA
+2068 
-2077 ASSLPLHPFLRTE
+2077 
-2090 LAREKEKHDNRPHLF
+2090 
-2105 ALLPSFCELVT
+2105 
-2116 SRELRIRELVQVL
+2116 
-2129 LRLVTKELSL
+2129 
-2139 EKLSLATPSATCP
+2139 